1 MYNILL
7 SDYLGKK
14 RKINSP
20 KDKENKEKNE
30 NIKKIK
36 LYKNGVLYEG
46 KNSKNRIHKKNEIE
60 TEFDDNDEE
69 YKPEEEQ
76 KKEFKPFSGIGKKIL
91 NINIKGLKIDK
102 EYKSQIDKEK
112 PFCKIN
118 IRLFNGEI
126 ANEDFN
132 ITQTLQD
139 IINYVKIKSGSNNF
153 SLLDGFPPK
162 PLTQMNKTIEE
173 LHLEGSLLT
182 QRIN

>member
-1 MYNILL
+1 MYHIL
-7 SDYLGKK
+7 SDFLGKK
-14 RKINSP
+14 KKANPRK
-20 KDKENKEKNE
+20 NKEQNDKSE
-30 NIKKIK
+30 NVKRIKI
-36 LYKNGVLYEG
+36 YKKGALYEG
-46 KNSKNRIHKKNEIE
+46 KNIKDKESKDNIQEVEI
-60 TEFDDNDEE
+60 DDEE
-69 YKPEEEQ
+69 YKPEEEE
-76 KKEFKPFSGIGKKIL
+76 KEEKEFKAFSGMGIKISD
-91 NINIKGLKIDK
+91 IKIKGLKIDK
-102 EYKSQIDKEK
+102 NYKLQIDRQK

-173 LHLEGSLLT
+173 LHLEGSILT

>member
-1 MYNILL
+1 MYHIL
-7 SDYLGKK
+7 SDFLGKK
-14 RKINSP
+14 KKANSRK
-20 KDKENKEKNE
+20 NKEQNDKKE

-36 LYKNGVLYEG
+36 IYKKGSLYDG
-46 KNSKNRIHKKNEIE
+46 KKIKEKESRDNIPEVEI
-60 TEFDDNDEE
+60 DDDEE
-69 YKPEEEQ
+69 YKLEEEE
-76 KKEFKPFSGIGKKIL
+76 KEEKEFKAFSGNGIEISDIK
-91 NINIKGLKIDK
+91 IKGLKIDK
-102 EYKSQIDKEK
+102 NYKSQIDRQK

-132 ITQTLQD
+132 INQTLQD

-162 PLTQMNKTIEE
+162 PLIQMNKTIEE
-173 LHLEGSLLT
+173 LHLEGSILT

>member
-1 MYNILL
+1 MYHIL
-7 SDYLGKK
+7 SDFLGKK
-14 RKINSP
+14 KKANPRK
-20 KDKENKEKNE
+20 NKEQNDNNE
-30 NIKKIK
+30 NVKRIKI
-36 LYKNGVLYEG
+36 YKKGALYEG
-46 KNSKNRIHKKNEIE
+46 KNIKDKESKDNIQEVEI
-60 TEFDDNDEE
+60 DDEE
-69 YKPEEEQ
+69 YKPEEEE
-76 KKEFKPFSGIGKKIL
+76 KEEKEFKAFSGMGIKISD
-91 NINIKGLKIDK
+91 IKIKGLKIDK
-102 EYKSQIDKEK
+102 NYKLQIDRQK

-173 LHLEGSLLT
+173 LHLEGSILT